1 MHVTCFNWVA
11 KYVYDAWGNHK
22 TFALNSS
29 EWVDI
34 SSQTAY
40 NENSSLNEKLAIL
53 NPFRYRSYY
62 FDIETGFYYLQSRYY
77 DPQVG
82 RFLSLD
88 SLEYLDPETIHGL
101 NLFAYCLNNPVTAID
116 PSGNFAVFLACV
128 IAGLIAGAIIG
139 GTAGG
144 IVAYNLASETG
155 ATGWE
160 LVGWTILGI
169 FGGTAAGGAIGA
181 AIGAGVGGL
190 LSGIFALGS
199 VIGGG
204 STFALIGGGTLS
216 GAGSLAIASVSIGS
230 AIAAGTGI
238 GVLGAG
244 LVFMSKPNSGRIR
257 YSDGTG
263 TNPDGSK
270 MSQEEAEMAY
280 KNSKDPVYGAFD
292 FIDTQSISQ
301 LAVDFVKDSLFDIMR
316 FVDNVKSIMK

>member
-1 MHVTCFNWVA
+1 M
-11 KYVYDAWGNHK
+11 
-22 TFALNSS
+22 
-29 EWVDI
+29 
-34 SSQTAY
+34 
-40 NENSSLNEKLAIL
+40 
-53 NPFRYRSYY
+53 
-62 FDIETGFYYLQSRYY
+62 QSRYY

-82 RFLSLD
+82 RFLSPD

-101 NLFAYCLNNPVTAID
+101 NLFSYCLNNPVMAID
-116 PSGNFAVFLACV
+116 PSGHFAVSIFLACV

-144 IVAYNLASETG
+144 IVAHNLASETG

-160 LVGWTILGI
+160 LVGWTILGV
-169 FGGTAAGGAIGA
+169 FGGAAVGGAMGA
-181 AIGAGVGGL
+181 TIGAGVGGL

-280 KNSKDPVYGAFD
+280 KNSKDPVFRAK
-292 FIDTQSISQ
+292 
-301 LAVDFVKDSLFDIMR
+301 LKR
-316 FVDNVKSIMK
+316 WMKGVGYRHSHLKGLILLPLVGEWFRRLVMGDW